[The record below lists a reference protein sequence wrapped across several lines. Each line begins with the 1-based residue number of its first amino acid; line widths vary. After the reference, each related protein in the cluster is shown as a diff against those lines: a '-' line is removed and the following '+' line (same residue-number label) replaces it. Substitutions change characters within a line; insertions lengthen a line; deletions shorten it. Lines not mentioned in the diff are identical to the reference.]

1 MRQENHFLF
10 LLSKLE
16 NFFQISLSLLDWIF
30 LPLVPQCG
38 DTTTSI
44 ITLPYADDFC
54 LITSDLRAQKKIIAD
69 INDSINSM
77 GMKLKPSKCRSFS
90 ISSGKATDI
99 PFHIGE
105 HRIPSI
111 KDEEQKFL
119 GKLLFFS
126 GKSDDT
132 FKLIYDTLKE
142 ALDRIEASFV
152 RSEYKLWM
160 LKHYLIPSK
169 RFLLTVHTLPQTH
182 LKKLDTFVDKFTKKW
197 AGLPKS
203 ATNVVIHL
211 AEALDIPTISAAY
224 TEAHNTSHAR
234 IRLQGDK
241 IINDVLDVT
250 LAREDTYT
258 HSAQTTTE
266 AEKIFKETLQLNTVD
281 GEIPTFT
288 GEKARQ
294 LTNKF
299 NADIRTK
306 VRNVTRVGVQE
317 KLSNHAKNLQVQGNL
332 LTLAHQEKEDLVW
345 KSTMFQ
351 LKSGTLKFMLNACI
365 DTLPTPANLT
375 RWKYTSSDKCKLCGN
390 RGTTNHYLNCCKAML
405 DTNRY
410 TWRHNNLI
418 NFIVTSVDPTFKV
431 YSDLPGWEATGGGT
445 IPAELCTTNLK
456 PDIVIIDSA
465 KKKLHIFELTVPLT
479 TNIDQRNIEK
489 SRKYA
494 PFVTDISGHDCTVNC
509 FEVSSTGF
517 ISKRNNSTL
526 TTLHSFLRK
535 DLKKS
540 KFLSNLNALAWYGS
554 YKIWLTRDDPNF
566 ADPPFLI
573 PHI

>member
-1 MRQENHFLF
+1 M
-10 LLSKLE
+10 
-16 NFFQISLSLLDWIF
+16 
-30 LPLVPQCG
+30 
-38 DTTTSI
+38 
-44 ITLPYADDFC
+44 
-54 LITSDLRAQKKIIAD
+54 
-69 INDSINSM
+69 
-77 GMKLKPSKCRSFS
+77 
-90 ISSGKATDI
+90 
-99 PFHIGE
+99 
-105 HRIPSI
+105 
-111 KDEEQKFL
+111 
-119 GKLLFFS
+119 
-126 GKSDDT
+126 
-132 FKLIYDTLKE
+132 
-142 ALDRIEASFV
+142 
-152 RSEYKLWM
+152 
-160 LKHYLIPSK
+160 
-169 RFLLTVHTLPQTH
+169 
-182 LKKLDTFVDKFTKKW
+182 
-197 AGLPKS
+197 
-203 ATNVVIHL
+203 
-211 AEALDIPTISAAY
+211 
-224 TEAHNTSHAR
+224 
-234 IRLQGDK
+234 
-241 IINDVLDVT
+241 
-250 LAREDTYT
+250 
-258 HSAQTTTE
+258 
-266 AEKIFKETLQLNTVD
+266 
-281 GEIPTFT
+281 
-288 GEKARQ
+288 
-294 LTNKF
+294 
-299 NADIRTK
+299 
-306 VRNVTRVGVQE
+306 
-317 KLSNHAKNLQVQGNL
+317 
-332 LTLAHQEKEDLVW
+332 VW

-390 RGTTNHYLNCCKAML
+390 RGTTNHYLNCCKVML